1 MSESL
6 QSAPIETFPEDR
18 EKLYQLVWREPAD
31 RIAALYGISVELQAK
46 RCSDLRIPRPL
57 IGYWKAL
64 AKGTAP
70 AIPTL
75 PALNKSRV
83 GKLRSNDTPS
93 PQSPTIVVSKSAP
106 SIKRKHL
113 PITGNGYR
121 VINDLKT
128 YLPASTVTRDGFT
141 NPRKRSYWI
150 SMFRIRGL
158 IMLSIF

>member
-46 RCSDLRIPRPL
+46 RRSDLRIPRPL

-70 AIPTL
+70 AIPAL

-83 GKLRSNDTPS
+83 ESSEATIPHHHNLRLLSYQNQPHQLNESTYPS
-93 PQSPTIVVSKSAP
+93 PGMA
-106 SIKRKHL
+106 
-113 PITGNGYR
+113 TG
-121 VINDLKT
+121 
-128 YLPASTVTRDGFT
+128 
-141 NPRKRSYWI
+141 
-150 SMFRIRGL
+150 
-158 IMLSIF
+158 